1 MAEPPQGPMQ
11 NAPEP
16 GGNPPGLIQR
26 LGLNRPGRAMIAVGA
41 SLVVVVVLYM
51 VLTGGR
57 SDEPTVVL
65 PSASAAASAAATQG
79 ERAQVPPVDAC
90 ELVTQ
95 AELEVALGIA
105 NLDFVDRGIMSTSGR
120 DSCTWR
126 NIRDAGPIEGLAVG
140 IGPGSPDDFEPDAS
154 LGGMAGT
161 TVEGAG
167 DAAVWFSG
175 DGFGTISVAT
185 TNSYGYVF
193 LRVAIQRPD
202 TDDAGRQRAA
212 AELAVAAIH
221 RMPGAEVEPLESV
234 IIEPEPPD
242 RVDDS
247 VEDNL
252 LAREESGDWTLG
264 EGLVA
269 TLGLITG
276 DANATGVLLHPA
288 LQPDGQ
294 EATGLVALADQYLAI
309 GEDPAAQEEISALL
323 GHFVFTDEQL
333 EEMAGVAPETSAITL
348 AAARPATSLGGAVA
362 QNPTACKDFFYKYDL
377 EAVVSGD
384 CLQVDEFGVGSGT
397 NDKYRI
403 YRPAP
408 DAPQGGWDDSYVKL
422 VRQAVTDAVPV
433 YEQFGLMPR
442 VNLVLTV
449 VAGGK
454 NAMATADPGGG
465 RPCSV
470 AIFTASQHISSE
482 PFLQDRYFK
491 QAVAHELAHCLT
503 SNVHTPQ
510 SRIDWKVR
518 KWWYEGS
525 AEYLSNLV
533 YTSVNWEHRFSPHL
547 AKIELGTSLVARDYE
562 NFAFFQHFANEES
575 PGLVLDLIGRM
586 PGCGSAS
593 IQLSDQ
599 EQIECW
605 GRGIDE
611 QARKL
616 TSYPKVDE
624 IYHSYAE
631 NLTDARVEDT
641 GGGRIEYDPPTKVID
656 AKGSYQLK
664 LDAFEVVRVDLQVPE
679 GETAC
684 LDHDPQGDIIVS
696 WRVGTADGDGLP
708 RLYGR
713 DLPDTVDRQAVFIAT
728 AIRDGAV
735 YTLDVKD
742 FVDKASDCN
751 PDEPQSID
759 CSICGYSDFYWLEN
773 NLDEFVRRLLPPL
786 SEPTEINE

>member
-1 MAEPPQGPMQ
+1 MQ

-26 LGLNRPGRAMIAVGA
+26 LGLNRPGRAMIAVGG

-51 VLTGGR
+51 VLTGSQ

-65 PSASAAASAAATQG
+65 PSASVAASAAATQG
-79 ERAQVPPVDAC
+79 ERAEVPPVGAC
-90 ELVTQ
+90 DLVTD
-95 AELEVALGIA
+95 AEVEAAMGIA
-105 NLDFVDRGIMSTSGR
+105 DLDFVDRGMMSTSGR
-120 DSCTWR
+120 ESCIWR
-126 NIRDAGPIEGLAVG
+126 NVRGAGPVEGLAVG
-140 IGPGSPDDFEPDAS
+140 IGPGSPDDFEPGAS
-154 LGGMAGT
+154 LEGMPGSA
-161 TVEGAG
+161 VEGAG

-175 DGFGTISVAT
+175 SDTGTISVAT
-185 TNSYGYVF
+185 TNGYGYVF
-193 LRVAIQRPD
+193 LRVSLQRPD
-202 TDDAGRQRAA
+202 TDDAGRQEAA
-212 AELAVAAIH
+212 AALADAAIH
-221 RMPGAEVEPLESV
+221 RLPGAEVEPLESV
-234 IIEPEPPD
+234 VIEPEPPD
-242 RVDDS
+242 QSDDS
-247 VEDNL
+247 VLDNL

-264 EGLVA
+264 EGLVE
-269 TLGLITG
+269 TLGLLTG
-276 DANATGVLLHPA
+276 DSDAADVLRHPGQ
-288 LQPDGQ
+288 QPDGQ
-294 EATGLVALADQYLAI
+294 EATGLIQLAQEYLVD
-309 GEDPAAQEEISALL
+309 GEDPSAQEEISTLL
-323 GHFVFTDEQL
+323 GHVVFTSEQL

-348 AAARPATSLGGAVA
+348 AAARPASSLGGAVA

-442 VNLVLTV
+442 VNLVFTV
-449 VAGGK
+449 VPGGK
-454 NAMATADPGGG
+454 EAMATADPGGG

-518 KWWYEGS
+518 KWWYEGI
-525 AEYLSNLV
+525 AEYFSNLV

-641 GGGRIEYDPPTKVID
+641 GGGRIEYDPPTRVID

-664 LDAFEVVRVDLQVPE
+664 LGAFDVVRVDLQVPE

-684 LDHDPQGDIIVS
+684 LGHDSQGDIIVS

-713 DLPDTVDRQAVFIAT
+713 DLPDTLSRQAVFIAT

-735 YTLDVKD
+735 YTLEVKD
-742 FVDKASDCN
+742 FVEKATDCDPDQTPSN
-751 PDEPQSID
+751 PCDF
-759 CSICGYSDFYWLEN
+759 SICGYSDFYWLEN
-773 NLDEFVRRLLPPL
+773 NLDEFVRDLLPPL
-786 SEPTEINE
+786 SPPTEINQ